1 MIRVL
6 ICLAGVLAASAVPAA
21 AAGLAEDWLKVQ
33 QALVVQDGEEF
44 TTRSNQLKTTAA
56 ELQANRLTPYAESLV
71 LWADKNPGAL
81 AEAAVRT
88 AREMDQELPS
98 TYFLT
103 AKWRWRSGDYLA
115 SVQSY
120 LAGWWA
126 VFLFEPTRR
135 MMAAGVAGWALLA
148 LGWTLVLAAATQALF
163 YLPRLVHDAGELARL
178 VLRPV
183 NAAVLAAAI
192 VLLPLLGGFGPVWLA
207 MYLFALSWG
216 YMSFGRRVAAVVA
229 TIVMALVIPTLV
241 MWQTA
246 MLRWPSLLDRSD
258 SMLAER
264 RIDFPT
270 LREFA
275 DLESSLKDVPEF
287 HLVLGELHRMHGEID
302 LARIDFQRTNL
313 LNDRDPLPLIFLG
326 NLSLEDGDV
335 QLAIEQYSRAIELE
349 ANSALAYRNL
359 SVAYDQSRRFQDGD
373 AARNTAKDIAG
384 EGWETV
390 GLRGRDPRIRFPRL
404 GSAQIRD
411 LARNAPPDVRLKAGA
426 GPLIDRLIAEIL
438 SPWSMVFWIP
448 GVLGLLALMARD
460 RWMWTAQMCS
470 KCGKV
475 FCPRCKTETGSDTLC
490 SQCISVFLKRDVVAV
505 DQQTAKAARV
515 RRWGMWTAALRR
527 VAGLLIPG
535 GQSLLTGNPLVGYG
549 SGFVAWFCLAGA
561 LLWAPMVL
569 PGLEPFA
576 SPVPVQV
583 LLLLVFL
590 VVWLRGALV
599 AWMGS

>member
-1 MIRVL
+1 
-6 ICLAGVLAASAVPAA
+6 
-21 AAGLAEDWLKVQ
+21 
-33 QALVVQDGEEF
+33 
-44 TTRSNQLKTTAA
+44 
-56 ELQANRLTPYAESLV
+56 
-71 LWADKNPGAL
+71 
-81 AEAAVRT
+81 
-88 AREMDQELPS
+88 MDQELPS

-103 AKWRWRSGDYLA
+103 ARWSWESGHYLA
-115 SVQSY
+115 AFRSY
-120 LAGWWA
+120 VAGWWA

-135 MMAAGVAGWALLA
+135 MMAAGVAGWALFA
-148 LGWTLVLAAATQALF
+148 LGWALVLAAAVQALF

-183 NAAVLAAAI
+183 NAGVLAVAI
-192 VLLPLLGGFGPVWLA
+192 VLLPLLGGFGPLWLT

-216 YMSFGRRVAAVVA
+216 YMGFGRRVTGAVATVALAAVVP
-229 TIVMALVIPTLV
+229 ILVV
-241 MWQTA
+241 WQA
-246 MLRWPSLLDRSD
+246 SMLRWPSLLDRAD

-275 DLESSLKDVPEF
+275 DLETSLEDVPEF

-302 LARIDFQRTNL
+302 LARIEFQRANL
-313 LNDRDPLPLIFLG
+313 LNDGDAVPLIFLG

-335 QLAIEQYSRAIELE
+335 QLAIEQYSRAIELDP
-349 ANSALAYRNL
+349 STALGYRNL

-373 AARNTAKDIAG
+373 AARNAAKEIAG
-384 EGWETV
+384 PGWETV

-411 LARNAPPDVRLKAGA
+411 LARTAPPDVRLQAGT
-426 GPLIDRLIAEIL
+426 GPLIDRFFAELL

-448 GVLGLLALMARD
+448 GVIGLVVLGVRD

-505 DQQTAKAARV
+505 DQQAAKVARV

-527 VAGLLIPG
+527 IAGLLIPG
-535 GQSLLTGNPLVGYG
+535 SQSLLTGNPVVGYV
-549 SGFVAWFCLAGA
+549 SGFVAWFCLLGA

-569 PGLEPFA
+569 PGMEPFA
-576 SPVPVQV
+576 SPLPIQAV
-583 LLLLVFL
+583 LLVVFL
-590 VVWLRGALV
+590 GVWLRGAVV
-599 AWMGS
+599 AWLGR